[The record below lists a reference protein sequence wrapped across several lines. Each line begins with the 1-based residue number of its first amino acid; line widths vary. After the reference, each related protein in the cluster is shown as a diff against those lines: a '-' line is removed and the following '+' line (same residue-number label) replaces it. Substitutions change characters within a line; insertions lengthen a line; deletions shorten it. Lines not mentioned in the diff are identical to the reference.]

1 MFLKEKYLPNGEFE
15 RLKARLVA
23 GGHEQDRTMYDD
35 VSSPTVSLPSTLM
48 VVALA
53 AKEQREVAVVD
64 IAGAYLNAAIKN
76 KQIFMKLDAIQSKL
90 LVRLEP
96 SYKEYVDTDGTITVQ
111 LLKALYGCIESAKL
125 WYEHIADTLIGI
137 GFVANPLDTCVFN
150 RMGGTG
156 KQCTVAVYVDD
167 LLVTCECV
175 EEIDTL
181 VKHLRETY
189 KTIKV
194 ARGDGVYSYLG
205 MTMDFTVTGQVII
218 TMRGY
223 VQQLLSSLGVAGA
236 VTTPASLHLFDIRDS
251 KLLVDH
257 DKDEFHSVVAK
268 LLYLAKRV
276 RPDILTAVAFLA
288 SRVSTATQDDQ
299 AKLHRVLKYLNG
311 SSDLGIV
318 LWPAHDVSLTAH
330 IDASYGVH
338 SDGKSHSGI
347 CITLGQGPIFVR
359 SVKQRLVTKSSSEA
373 ELVAVADESTQVF
386 WSRAFLEH
394 QGYKLPP
401 SKVYQDNMSTIAM
414 VRKGKHTSSRSRHIH
429 IRCFYLKDKIESGEV
444 HVEHLR
450 TGDMLSDILTKPLQ
464 GEQFR
469 KLRSALMN
477 WSFEARPSD
486 SIWLQG
492 SVKETAVPDSVK
504 LSTS

>member
-1 MFLKEKYLPNGEFE
+1 MFIKEKFLPDGEFE

-23 GGHEQDRTMYDD
+23 GGHEQDRTVYDD

-53 AKEQREVAVVD
+53 AKEHREVVVVD
-64 IAGAYLNAAIKN
+64 IAGAYLNAALKN
-76 KQIFMKLDAIQSKL
+76 KEIFMKLDPIQSKL
-90 LVRLEP
+90 LVKLEP
-96 SYKEYVDTDGTITVQ
+96 KYKEYVGTDGTITVQ

-125 WYEHIADTLIGI
+125 WYEHIAATLVGI

-150 RMGGTG
+150 RMSGTG

-167 LLVTCECV
+167 LLITCECS
-175 EEIDTL
+175 EEIDAL
-181 VKHLRETY
+181 VKHLKIVYR
-189 KTIKV
+189 TIKV
-194 ARGDGVYSYLG
+194 SRGSKVVNYLG
-205 MTMDFTVTGQVII
+205 MSMDFRTMGEVSI

-223 VQQLLSSLGVAGA
+223 VEQLLSSLDVQGTVN
-236 VTTPASLHLFDIRDS
+236 TPASLRLFDIRES
-251 KLLVDH
+251 QLLEGCE
-257 DKDEFHSVVAK
+257 KERFHSVVAK
-268 LLYLAKRV
+268 LLYLAKRA

-288 SRVSTATQDDQ
+288 TRVNAPTVDDQ

-311 SSDLGIV
+311 CSQLGIV
-318 LWPAHDVSLTAH
+318 LRPGSYVSLTAH

-347 CITLGQGPIFVR
+347 SIALGDGPIFVR

-386 WSRAFLEH
+386 WSRSFLQH

-401 SKVYQDNMSTIAM
+401 AKVYQDNMSTIAM
-414 VRKGKHTSSRSRHIH
+414 VKKGKHTSSRSRHIH
-429 IRCFYLKDKIESGEV
+429 IRYFYLKDKIESGEV
-444 HVEHLR
+444 HVEHLG
-450 TGDMLSDILTKPLQ
+450 TNDMLSDILTKPLQ

-469 KLRSALMN
+469 KLRNALMN
-477 WSFEARPSD
+477 WTFEARQ
-486 SIWLQG
+486 I
-492 SVKETAVPDSVK
+492 
-504 LSTS
+504 